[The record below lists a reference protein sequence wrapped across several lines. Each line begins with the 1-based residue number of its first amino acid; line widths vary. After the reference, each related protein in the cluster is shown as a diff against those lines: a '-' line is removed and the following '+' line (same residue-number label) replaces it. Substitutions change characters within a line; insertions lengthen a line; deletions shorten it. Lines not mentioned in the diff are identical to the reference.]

1 MAIENE
7 GSTERING
15 TYRYILRLYDRLIN
29 GQKALITLMNIQVF
43 FDILVPN
50 GETSDKCKEKS
61 YLRIYMNGTGKRK
74 KAIQAIQE
82 KNFETTS
89 DDLYSFHQKQGK
101 ETSPLCP
108 HEIYVSIKD
117 FCLLEDLTI
126 ISDQFPISAFLWDR
140 VKSENDFVKKYLVK
154 APEKGEEDLEEKE
167 YIGNPIKIKIIEKE
181 GSLKFFLQKF
191 SLDSKADMPYD
202 KLYTALSR
210 AFGKPKIKIRN
221 LLNAC
226 AIKRDMVISTK
237 VPEDIEKG
245 KYPDAYVFPPKKG
258 IMTERP
264 II

>member
-1 MAIENE
+1 ISFMAIENE

-140 VKSENDFVKKYLVK
+140 TLKDDPKPLKQICLVDVEIEPDLHWITIICRNQIGVKSENDFVKKYLVK

-167 YIGNPIKIKIIEKE
+167 YIGNPIKIKISV
-181 GSLKFFLQKF
+181 GDYFTSSFLK
-191 SLDSKADMPYD
+191 
-202 KLYTALSR
+202 LSDCVL
-210 AFGKPKIKIRN
+210 I
-221 LLNAC
+221 
-226 AIKRDMVISTK
+226 DV
-237 VPEDIEKG
+237 
-245 KYPDAYVFPPKKG
+245 
-258 IMTERP
+258 
-264 II
+264 